1 MQKERIVMSTRTIQ
15 PVSCLKGEALI
26 PGDKSISHRAL
37 IVSSIAEG
45 NSTITG
51 LSKAIDVQ
59 STLNCIKDLGI
70 NIHADNSQTI
80 VEGKGLYGY
89 TKPDKI
95 LDAGNSGTTMR
106 LLTGILSAMDF
117 DCTIDG
123 DESLRNRPMRRI
135 ISPLEK
141 MGANIDSNNYKAP
154 LKIRGGAVKAIDYA
168 SSIASAQLKSCII
181 LAGLY
186 AKGIT
191 RVTEPS
197 KSRDHTERMLTVFG
211 VQASYSMGG
220 AAVRGPA
227 TLKAT
232 NLDIPRDISAAAF
245 FLVAAC
251 LVKDSRIVV
260 KNVGINES
268 RAGFLDALA
277 SMGARVYKT
286 NQTEI
291 NKEPRAEL
299 TSSST
304 KLRSTNLSGS
314 LISNIIDEIPV
325 LAVAATQAE
334 GVTTIKDAEELRVK
348 ETDRIQ
354 ATVHNLKKM
363 GADIRETK
371 DGMVIKGPTPLKGTR
386 LDSFGDHRIAMASA
400 IAALIA
406 EGETTLTNTDCID
419 ISFPGFFDV
428 LEGLIC
434 D

>member
-1 MQKERIVMSTRTIQ
+1 MSNKTIH
-15 PVSCLKGEALI
+15 PVSCLKGEALV

-37 IVSSIAEG
+37 ILSSIAEG
-45 NSTITG
+45 DSSITE
-51 LSKAIDVQ
+51 LSKATDVQ
-59 STLNCIKDLGI
+59 NTMECIKDLGI
-70 NIHADNSQTI
+70 EVQVSKSQTI
-80 VEGKGLYGY
+80 VHGKGLYGY
-89 TKPDKI
+89 AKPDKI

-106 LLTGILSAMDF
+106 LLTGILAAMNF
-117 DCTIDG
+117 DCPIDG
-123 DESLRNRPMRRI
+123 DASLRNRPMRRI
-135 ISPLEK
+135 IDPLEK

-154 LKIRGGAVKAIDYA
+154 LKIRGGAVKAIDFA

-191 RVTEPS
+191 RVTEPAI
-197 KSRDHTERMLTVFG
+197 SRDHTERMLAEFG

-232 NLDIPRDISAAAF
+232 NLNVPRDISAAAF
-245 FLVAAC
+245 ILVAAC

-260 KNVGINES
+260 KNVGINET

-277 SMGARVYKT
+277 AMGARVYKT

-291 NKEPRAEL
+291 NKEPRADL

-304 KLRSTNLSGS
+304 MLRSTNLSGS
-314 LISNIIDEIPV
+314 IISNIIDEIPV
-325 LAVAATQAE
+325 LAVAATQAQ
-334 GVTTIKDAEELRVK
+334 GTTTIKDAEELRVK

-371 DGMVIKGPTPLKGTR
+371 DGMVIKGPTPLKGTQ

-406 EGETTLTNTDCID
+406 EGETTLANTECID
-419 ISFPGFFDV
+419 ISFPAFFDI

>member
-1 MQKERIVMSTRTIQ
+1 MSTKTIQ

-37 IVSSIAEG
+37 ILSSIAEG

-51 LSKAIDVQ
+51 LSRAIDVQ

-70 NIHADNSQTI
+70 NVKVENSQTL

-95 LDAGNSGTTMR
+95 LNAGNSGTTMR

-135 ISPLEK
+135 IDPLEK

-154 LKIRGGAVKAIDYA
+154 LSIRGGAVKAIDYA

-191 RVTEPS
+191 RVTEPA

-211 VQASYSMGG
+211 VQASYSIGG

-232 NLDIPRDISAAAF
+232 TLDIPRDISASAF
-245 FLVAAC
+245 FLIAAC
-251 LVKDSRIVV
+251 LVQDSRIVV

-291 NKEPRAEL
+291 NQEPRAEL

-314 LISNIIDEIPV
+314 IISNIIDEIPV
-325 LAVAATQAE
+325 LAVAATQAH
-334 GVTTIKDAEELRVK
+334 GITTIRDAEELRVK

-354 ATVHNLKKM
+354 ATVTNLKKM